1 MRKIFIAIII
11 LSIAGIALFFYFLP
25 QNRER
30 NDIYYRSIVTHEDVV
45 YKSIGGVPLTLDL
58 IIPENSDYDKL
69 PLIIYIH
76 GGYFTDGDKSD
87 LTEGTRRDTVSLL
100 LANGYAIASVEYR
113 LLDDE
118 THFPSSIIDVK
129 DSIRYLNSV
138 ADSYNLDTNN
148 FGLWGNSAGAYL
160 ALTAAYSADGLYL
173 GEYTLREFSSTV
185 NYVIDFYGPTELGS
199 MYDVDEMSA
208 QELVSNQTLL
218 DQLYG
223 KDQYDIY
230 NLTEND
236 YEAMKTYDPLSYVS
250 VDTIPTLIIH
260 GTLDETVDISQSD
273 LLEAKLIEYQISYE
287 YHKILGG
294 DHGLSN
300 IADSEQNQVNN
311 YVLDFL
317 DDNYV
322 SE

>member
-1 MRKIFIAIII
+1 MRKIFIAIAV
-11 LSIAGIALFFYFLP
+11 LSALGIALFFYFLP

-30 NDIYYRSIVTHEDVV
+30 NDIYYRSIVTYENIE
-45 YKSIGGVPLTLDL
+45 YKSVGGVALTLDL
-58 IIPENSDYDKL
+58 IIPENSEYDSY
-69 PLIIYIH
+69 PLIIYVH

-87 LTEGTRRDTVSLL
+87 LTLDNKRETVNLL

-113 LLDDE
+113 LLDVD

-129 DSIRYLNSV
+129 DSIRFLYSV
-138 ADSYNLDTNN
+138 AETYNLDTNN

-173 GEYTLREFSSTV
+173 GEYTLREYSSSV
-185 NYVIDFYGPTELGS
+185 NYVVDFYGPSELGS
-199 MYDVDEMSA
+199 VYDVNEMTTL
-208 QELVSNQTLL
+208 ELADKQKLL
-218 DQLYG
+218 DYLYG

-230 NLTEND
+230 NLTDND
-236 YEAMKTYDPLSYVS
+236 YEAMKIYDPLSYVS

-273 LLEAKLIEYQISYE
+273 LLEAKLIEYDIEYE
-287 YHKILGG
+287 YHKILSGN
-294 DHGLSN
+294 HGLTN
-300 IADSEQNQVNN
+300 IDESEQIQINN
-311 YVLDFL
+311 YFLDFL
-317 DDNYV
+317 DEFYV